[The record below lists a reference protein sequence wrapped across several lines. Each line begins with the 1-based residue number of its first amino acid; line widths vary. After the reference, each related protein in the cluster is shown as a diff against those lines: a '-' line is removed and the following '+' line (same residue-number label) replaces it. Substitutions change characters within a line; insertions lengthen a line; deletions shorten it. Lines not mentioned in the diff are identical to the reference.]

1 MCIRDS
7 EKAEAATKTRIGGMV
22 AGLAAQLKA
31 DPDNADGWARL
42 LRSYDVLG
50 DSAARTRAETDM
62 KAHYRDRPDI
72 AQSIL
77 ARAQGAVGAEN
88 TGGQ

>member
-1 MCIRDS
+1 M
-7 EKAEAATKTRIGGMV
+7 KTRVAGMV
-22 AGLAAQLKA
+22 TGLAEQLKA
-31 DPDNADGWARL
+31 QPDNPDGWARL

-50 DSAARTRAETDM
+50 DASARTRAEADM

-77 ARAQGAVGAEN
+77 ARSRAAVGAEN
-88 TGGQ
+88 VGSEKIGGGQ